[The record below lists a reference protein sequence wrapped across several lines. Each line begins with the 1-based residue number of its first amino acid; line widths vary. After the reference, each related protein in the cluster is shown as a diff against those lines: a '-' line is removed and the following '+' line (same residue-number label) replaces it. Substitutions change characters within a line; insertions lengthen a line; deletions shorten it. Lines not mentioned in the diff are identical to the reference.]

1 MVVKRSLVSPSPPK
15 RKTGGIIE
23 MWITDE
29 NYTSPVKESKCSNR
43 ERIVLTDDLNL
54 AEEKVDEAEEEVEK
68 GLNKTVDSS
77 ISSSL
82 NISDLLES
90 SVDPDI
96 EIEELELGECDV
108 LEGEK
113 TANSDKVPP
122 LSDTDRPIISTI
134 GEEEEMQ
141 VKQDEGSVGVINLG
155 HRSKVFMEVRKV
167 PVEVVDLDSEVEEE
181 GGKKEAIPLRSK
193 GIAVRYSFEQ
203 YPEHLSSFTCLRRS

>member
-1 MVVKRSLVSPSPPK
+1 MKRSLVSPSPPK

-43 ERIVLTDDLNL
+43 ERIVLADDLNL

-68 GLNKTVDSS
+68 VFNKTVDSS

-141 VKQDEGSVGVINLG
+141 GEGSVGVINLG
-155 HRSKVFMEVRKV
+155 QKSKVFMEDRKV

-193 GIAVRYSFEQ
+193 GITVRYSFEQ

>member
-1 MVVKRSLVSPSPPK
+1 MKRSLVSPSPPK

-43 ERIVLTDDLNL
+43 ERIVLADDLNL

-68 GLNKTVDSS
+68 VLNKTVDSS

-82 NISDLLES
+82 NTSDLLES

-122 LSDTDRPIISTI
+122 SSDTDRPMFSTI

-141 VKQDEGSVGVINLG
+141 GEGSVGVINLG
-155 HRSKVFMEVRKV
+155 QKSKVFMEDRKV

-193 GIAVRYSFEQ
+193 GITVRYSFEQ

>member
-1 MVVKRSLVSPSPPK
+1 MKRSLVSPSPPK

-43 ERIVLTDDLNL
+43 ERTVLADDLNL

-113 TANSDKVPP
+113 TAISDKVPP
-122 LSDTDRPIISTI
+122 SSDTDRPMFSTI

-141 VKQDEGSVGVINLG
+141 GEGSVGVINLG
-155 HRSKVFMEVRKV
+155 QKSKVFMEDRKV

-193 GIAVRYSFEQ
+193 GITVRYSFEQ

>member
-43 ERIVLTDDLNL
+43 ERIVLADDLNL

-68 GLNKTVDSS
+68 VLNKTVDSS

-122 LSDTDRPIISTI
+122 SSDTDRPMFSKI

-141 VKQDEGSVGVINLG
+141 VKQGEGSVGVINLG
-155 HRSKVFMEVRKV
+155 QKSKVFMEDRKV

>member
-1 MVVKRSLVSPSPPK
+1 MKRSLVSPSPPK

-43 ERIVLTDDLNL
+43 ERIVLADDLNL

-68 GLNKTVDSS
+68 VFNKTVDSS

-122 LSDTDRPIISTI
+122 SSDADRPMFSKI

-141 VKQDEGSVGVINLG
+141 GEGSVGVINLG
-155 HRSKVFMEVRKV
+155 QKSKVFMEDRKV

-193 GIAVRYSFEQ
+193 GITVRYSFEQ

>member
-1 MVVKRSLVSPSPPK
+1 MKRSLVSPSPPK

-43 ERIVLTDDLNL
+43 ERIVLADDLNL

-68 GLNKTVDSS
+68 VLNKTVDSS

-122 LSDTDRPIISTI
+122 SSDTDRPMFSTI

-141 VKQDEGSVGVINLG
+141 GEGSVGVINLG
-155 HRSKVFMEVRKV
+155 QKSKVFMEDRKV

-193 GIAVRYSFEQ
+193 GITVRYSFEQ